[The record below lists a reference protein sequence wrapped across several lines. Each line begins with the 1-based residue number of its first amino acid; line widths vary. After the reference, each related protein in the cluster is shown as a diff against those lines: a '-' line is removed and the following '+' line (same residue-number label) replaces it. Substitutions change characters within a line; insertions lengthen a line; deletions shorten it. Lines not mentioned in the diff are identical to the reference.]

1 MVTPPLPP
9 SALAGGETQG
19 AAAMPLSTDML
30 EFDSKLLASLP
41 NDGRDEGV
49 VRLNDTREEMVDQ

>member
-30 EFDSKLLASLP
+30 EFDSKLLTGP
-41 NDGRDEGV
+41 PDNGRDEGV
-49 VRLNDTREEMVDQ
+49 VGLNDAREEMVGQ